1 MEQTVLDPTLD
12 PTSAPVKETDTPT
25 ALEPTMAPIEEEPT
39 MAPVVDEPTTGPT
52 VLEPTMAP
60 VAEEPV
66 SEAVMRHDGC
76 TLRLYLFIVCLHD
89 TQLLLS
95 LTLSLYQSNS
105 DLITYS

>member
-1 MEQTVLDPTLD
+1 MYGQTVLDPTLD

-39 MAPVVDEPTTGPT
+39 MAPVAEEPTTGPT

-76 TLRLYLFIVCLHD
+76 TLRLLFIVCLHD

-95 LTLSLYQSNS
+95 FTLSLYQSNS
-105 DLITYS
+105 DLTTYS